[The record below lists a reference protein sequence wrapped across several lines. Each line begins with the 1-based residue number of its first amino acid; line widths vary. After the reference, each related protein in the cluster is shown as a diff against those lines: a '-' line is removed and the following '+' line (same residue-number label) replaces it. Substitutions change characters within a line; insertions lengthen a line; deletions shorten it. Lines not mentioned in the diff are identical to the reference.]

1 MTQATT
7 AAWPDVLALLR
18 QTPRTLRDLTADVS
32 PHILRTRPAPDQWS
46 VSEIIS
52 HLCAVEPPYRARLV
66 RITLQENPYVTAIGR
81 ITGDYDPD
89 TPVPILIETFTSL
102 RTSTLDFLE
111 SLAPVAGA
119 ARIRGWGRS
128 RCSQV
133 EALPSTTRNN
143 WPASGH
149 PGRRCIDVLSES
161 ALVGLGNRRL
171 HNRAERV

>member
-32 PHILRTRPAPDQWS
+32 QHILRTRPAPDQWS

-111 SLAPVAGA
+111 SLAPVAR
-119 ARIRGWGRS
+119 ARPAVHAELGPITLR
-128 RCSQV
+128 SQV
-133 EALPSTTRNN
+133 EAL
-143 WPASGH
+143 
-149 PGRRCIDVLSES
+149 
-161 ALVGLGNRRL
+161 
-171 HNRAERV
+171 RANDEEQLARIRAILDGAA

>member
-1 MTQATT
+1 MTQAST

-111 SLAPVAGA
+111 SLAPVAR
-119 ARIRGWGRS
+119 ARPAVHAELGPITLR
-128 RCSQV
+128 SQV
-133 EALPSTTRNN
+133 EALLANDEEQLAR
-143 WPASGH
+143 
-149 PGRRCIDVLSES
+149 I
-161 ALVGLGNRRL
+161 
-171 HNRAERV
+171 RVILDRTA

>member
-66 RITLQENPYVTAIGR
+66 RITLQENPYVTAIVR

-111 SLAPVAGA
+111 SLAPVAR
-119 ARIRGWGRS
+119 ARPAVHAELGPITLR
-128 RCSQV
+128 SQV
-133 EALPSTTRNN
+133 EALLANDEEQL
-143 WPASGH
+143 AS
-149 PGRRCIDVLSES
+149 I
-161 ALVGLGNRRL
+161 
-171 HNRAERV
+171 RAILDGAA

>member
-111 SLAPVAGA
+111 SLAPVAR
-119 ARIRGWGRS
+119 ARPAVHAELGPITLR
-128 RCSQV
+128 SQV
-133 EALPSTTRNN
+133 EALLANDEEQLAR
-143 WPASGH
+143 
-149 PGRRCIDVLSES
+149 I
-161 ALVGLGNRRL
+161 
-171 HNRAERV
+171 RAILDRAV

>member
-66 RITLQENPYVTAIGR
+66 RITLQDNPYVTAIGR

-111 SLAPVAGA
+111 SLAPVAR
-119 ARIRGWGRS
+119 ARPAVHAELGPITLR
-128 RCSQV
+128 SQV
-133 EALPSTTRNN
+133 EALLANDEEQLAR
-143 WPASGH
+143 
-149 PGRRCIDVLSES
+149 I
-161 ALVGLGNRRL
+161 
-171 HNRAERV
+171 RAILDGAA

>member
-111 SLAPVAGA
+111 SLAPVAR
-119 ARIRGWGRS
+119 ARPGVHAELGPITLR
-128 RCSQV
+128 SQV
-133 EALPSTTRNN
+133 EALLANDEEQLAR
-143 WPASGH
+143 
-149 PGRRCIDVLSES
+149 I
-161 ALVGLGNRRL
+161 
-171 HNRAERV
+171 RAILDGAA

>member
-1 MTQATT
+1 MTQAST

-111 SLAPVAGA
+111 SLAPVAR
-119 ARIRGWGRS
+119 ARPAVHAELGPITLR
-128 RCSQV
+128 SQV
-133 EALPSTTRNN
+133 EALLANDEEQLAR
-143 WPASGH
+143 
-149 PGRRCIDVLSES
+149 I
-161 ALVGLGNRRL
+161 
-171 HNRAERV
+171 RAILDRTA